1 MQDKSKNMK
10 KRQSLRPKTKN
21 KINENKKQ
29 NDEKQGR
36 SKWMMENAHEKK
48 ESKENMIIEGK

>member
-36 SKWMMENAHEKK
+36 RKWMMENTHENK